1 MMGAD
6 PWNSRAG
13 QYDRPSSGVPARDVS
28 ARRETAPPARSRA
41 SYIDQR
47 CADARRSGVIAVGT
61 DTILARIDAA
71 IERLRADGHGDPRA
85 IYLVDGD
92 LLAFRE
98 AHGGEEY
105 RDVRVSSGA
114 TSKVYGAT
122 GGARAVRR
130 AAK

>member
-1 MMGAD
+1 MGTD
-6 PWNSRAG
+6 PWNRRAG
-13 QYDRPSSGVPARDVS
+13 QYDRPISSVPVRDVS
-28 ARRETAPPARSRA
+28 PTRESAPLPRPRA
-41 SYIDQR
+41 SFIDQR
-47 CADARRSGVIAVGT
+47 IADARLSGVIAVGA

-71 IERLRADGHGDPRA
+71 IERLRVDGHGNPRA

-92 LLAFRE
+92 LIAFRE
-98 AHGGEEY
+98 AHKGDEY

-130 AAK
+130 AGK

>member
-1 MMGAD
+1 MMGGN
-6 PWNSRAG
+6 PWDSRAG
-13 QYDRPSSGVPARDVS
+13 QYDRPSSGVPVRDVS
-28 ARRETAPPARSRA
+28 ARRETAPPPRSRA
-41 SYIDQR
+41 SFIDQR
-47 CADARRSGVIAVGT
+47 VADAPLSGVIAVGA

-98 AHGGEEY
+98 AHKGDEY
-105 RDVRVSSGA
+105 RDIRVSSGA

-130 AAK
+130 AGK

>member
-1 MMGAD
+1 MAAN
-6 PWNSRAG
+6 PWDSRAG
-13 QYDRPSSGVPARDVS
+13 QYDRPSSSVPVRDVS
-28 ARRETAPPARSRA
+28 ARRETAPPARARS
-41 SYIDQR
+41 SSLDQR
-47 CADARRSGVIAVGT
+47 VADAERMGVIAVGAA
-61 DTILARIDAA
+61 TILARIDAA
-71 IERLRADGHGDPRA
+71 IDRLHADGHGSPRA

-98 AHGGEEY
+98 AHQGNEY

-122 GGARAVRR
+122 GAARAVRR